1 MKFKLIFIFL
11 LFGQSYAETFDDLVF
26 RNGLY
31 YKKFT
36 DIPFTGEITGQAQGN
51 YKNGLKHGDWVIYY
65 SDGQLQ
71 SKGKYIDGHREG
83 IWERYDE
90 HGTIHEFGKYIKG
103 KKNGNWFLR
112 YENPHMNVFKDGFN
126 LTQKEI
132 REKKKREQEKKKREQ
147 EEQEMQRLLDKEDAL
162 YRQKNDYI
170 NQIARTIKA
179 NWVYQG
185 AKDDWGC
192 DVYILQDESGNIQ
205 SVNIQSCKVGN
216 KSKMKSFRNSIER
229 AVYKSTPLPVA
240 PSSKVFEKEL
250 MFFFRVN

>member
-1 MKFKLIFIFL
+1 MKFKLIFIFF

-36 DIPFTGEITGQAQGN
+36 DIPFTGQITGQQQGN
-51 YKNGLKHGDWVIYY
+51 FKNGLQHGDWVTYY
-65 SDGQLQ
+65 SDGQLL

-83 IWERYDE
+83 VWERYDE
-90 HGTIHEFGKYIKG
+90 YGTIYEIGKYIKG
-103 KKNGNWFLR
+103 KRNGNWIMR
-112 YENPHMNVFKDGFN
+112 YEKPHMNVFKDGVN
-126 LTQKEI
+126 LTKKEI
-132 REKKKREQEKKKREQ
+132 QEKKKREQ
-147 EEQEMQRLLDKEDAL
+147 EEQEMQRLLDKADAL

-185 AKDDWGC
+185 AKDNWGC

-205 SVNIQSCKVGN
+205 SVNIQSCKVDN

-229 AVYKSTPLPVA
+229 AVYKSSPLPVA
-240 PSSKVFEKEL
+240 PSSKVFDREL
-250 MFFFRVN
+250 LFF

>member
-1 MKFKLIFIFL
+1 MKFKLIFIFF

-36 DIPFTGEITGQAQGN
+36 DIPFTGQITGQQQGN
-51 YKNGLKHGDWVIYY
+51 FKNGLQHGDWVTYY
-65 SDGQLQ
+65 SDGQLL

-83 IWERYDE
+83 MWERYDE
-90 HGTIHEFGKYIKG
+90 YGTIYDMGRYIKG
-103 KKNGNWFLR
+103 LRNGNWIMR
-112 YENPHMNVFKDGFN
+112 YENPHMNVFKDGIN
-126 LTQKEI
+126 LTKKEI
-132 REKKKREQEKKKREQ
+132 QEKKKREQ
-147 EEQEMQRLLDKEDAL
+147 EELEMQRLLDKEDAL

-185 AKDDWGC
+185 AKDNWGC

-205 SVNIQSCKVGN
+205 SVNIQSCKVDN

-229 AVYKSTPLPVA
+229 AVYKSSPLPVA
-240 PSSKVFEKEL
+240 PSSKVFDREL
-250 MFFFRVN
+250 LFFFKVN